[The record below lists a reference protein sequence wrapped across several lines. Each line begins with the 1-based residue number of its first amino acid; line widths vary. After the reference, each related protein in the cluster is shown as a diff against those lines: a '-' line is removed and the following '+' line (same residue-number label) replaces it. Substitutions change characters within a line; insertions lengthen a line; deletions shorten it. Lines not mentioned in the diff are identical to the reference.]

1 MEVICDMNIKIDIK
15 EKMLWEEKRYS
26 PFACLSKNATRE
38 KPEPTELGF
47 PFEVDRNKIIN
58 SKAFRRLKHK
68 TQVFLNPK
76 GDHYRTRLTHTLEVA
91 NISRFIAR
99 YLNLNEDLVEA
110 IALAHDI
117 GHAPFSH
124 TGEMVLE
131 EYFNKNY
138 SHNKQSLRVADYI
151 EN

>member
-1 MEVICDMNIKIDIK
+1 MNIKIDIK

-99 YLNLNEDLVEA
+99 YLNL
-110 IALAHDI
+110 I
-117 GHAPFSH
+117 
-124 TGEMVLE
+124 
-131 EYFNKNY
+131 
-138 SHNKQSLRVADYI
+138 
-151 EN
+151 